1 MSVYRTSLLAFASLL
16 PIALAMPAAAAT
28 NNKGNKLERYIGGP
42 VSTERCHW
50 YNFHQSVSL
59 WPVYTACGGKDTQH
73 WREHFHK
80 KDHPNNFSDNAQKM
94 MGKADLTS
102 HTNVYKPGHIL
113 IEIDKHYDKQACEV
127 FNYIHSRYRT
137 PLYMKC
143 EHKTHK
149 ASYGMYS
156 ANDYLKDF
164 TVPKGASNS
173 EKIRLE
179 RAWAAKQTG
188 DAPDVVAG
196 LKKITKVTKEIN
208 GKHHTM
214 SACEWSN
221 FFQSLTFL
229 PRYVNC
235 AATGADPHL
244 PKYEKFA
251 NLNKIKFGF
260 SQGTSH
266 TGVDF
271 FNKDVTLSVGEK
283 NVTAKACVWYNLVQ
297 TEVRWPM
304 YKKCSPNDVAPTSP
318 KPDLMVRH
326 KLHYKN

>member
-16 PIALAMPAAAAT
+16 PIALAMPAAAT
-28 NNKGNKLERYIGGP
+28 TKNTEKNFVRYIGVPISAEG
-42 VSTERCHW
+42 CHW

-59 WPVYTACGGKDTQH
+59 WPVYTACGGKDKAH
-73 WREHFHK
+73 WRQHFHK
-80 KDHPNNFSDNAQKM
+80 KDHPNKFSDNAQKM
-94 MGKADLTS
+94 MGKADLSS

-113 IEIDKHYDKQACEV
+113 IEIDKHYDRQACEV

-156 ANDYLKDF
+156 ANDYLKNF
-164 TVPKGASNS
+164 KVPPGASRS
-173 EKIRLE
+173 ERVQLE

-188 DAPDVVAG
+188 DAPVMSVE
-196 LKKITKVTKEIN
+196 LKKIPKVTKEIG
-208 GKHHTM
+208 GKHYTM
-214 SACEWSN
+214 SACQWSN

-229 PRYVNC
+229 PRYLNC

-251 NLNKIKFGF
+251 NLNKITFGF
-260 SQGTSH
+260 SEGTSH
-266 TGVDF
+266 TAADF
-271 FNKDVTLSVGEK
+271 FNKDVTLAVGEQ
-283 NVTAKACVWYNLVQ
+283 NVTAKACVWYNLLQ
-297 TEVRWPM
+297 GEVRWPM
-304 YKKCSPNDVAPTSP
+304 YKKCSPNSVAPT
-318 KPDLMVRH
+318 KPTPELIVVH
-326 KLHYKN
+326 KFPYKN